1 MISSGTSPGSQQS
14 GRTTSPCQLLNFH
27 SGDSISVNVV
37 PSYERLDKDFRV
49 AQGITLRQGNTYQY
63 TRYSIGFNTANRR
76 KLSGNTTAT
85 GGTFYSGHRRDL
97 AAGLNIRPRRGVL
110 ATFTTSFSR
119 VELPE
124 GNFSTKILRAVI
136 NTQFNPFISVSNN
149 VQYDSVSQV
158 LGWQF
163 RFRWILRPGND
174 IYVVWLNNW
183 LDSVQGLTTTDR
195 TLASKIVYTHRF

>member
-1 MISSGTSPGSQQS
+1 M
-14 GRTTSPCQLLNFH
+14 
-27 SGDSISVNVV
+27 
-37 PSYERLDKDFRV
+37 
-49 AQGITLRQGNTYQY
+49 
-63 TRYSIGFNTANRR
+63 
-76 KLSGNTTAT
+76 
-85 GGTFYSGHRRDL
+85 

-136 NTQFNPFISVSNN
+136 NTQLNPFISFSNN
-149 VQYDSVSQV
+149 VQFDSVSQV

-183 LDSVQGLTTTDR
+183 LDSAQGLMTTDR
-195 TLASKIVYTHRF
+195 SGSLEDCLYPSVLVLPLKGTADVGGHSRRYSGKLVPVLQPDITIGHVSRASARVHFLEQSVHS